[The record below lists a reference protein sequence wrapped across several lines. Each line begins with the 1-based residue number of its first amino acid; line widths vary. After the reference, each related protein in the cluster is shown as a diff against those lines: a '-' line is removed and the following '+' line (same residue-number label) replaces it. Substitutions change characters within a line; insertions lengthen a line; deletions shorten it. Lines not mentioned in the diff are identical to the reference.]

1 MNTTQ
6 IRIQIFFAILVWC
19 AGGIT
24 SARAQSFWNDLTI
37 SVEFAAAHHDKR
49 TSSRK
54 EKPPSIFN
62 IPSDSEER
70 WAPWQYGISLNKKVL
85 EWKDIRLDIG
95 LGYSLEHLT
104 YLRPVDHCFHLS
116 GDFCFDISISCD
128 NYKRHL
134 GQIPIRASFPI
145 VGDLKVEL
153 LVLPLFDIY
162 KKAWR
167 PSGDLI
173 GEKMTIDFYSLE
185 INPGIQYQINRIG
198 LAVNYRLYQV
208 KKIDRVIFSSS
219 SEKIE
224 HYNPLKF
231 WFSVGYRLGMQ
242 NNEHSN

>member
-6 IRIQIFFAILVWC
+6 TRIQIFFAILVWC
-19 AGGIT
+19 AGWIT
-24 SARAQSFWNDLTI
+24 PIHAQSFWNDLTI
-37 SVEFAAAHHDKR
+37 SVELAATHHDKR

-54 EKPPSIFN
+54 EKPPSIFD

-70 WAPWQYGISLNKKVL
+70 WAPWQYGISVNKKVL
-85 EWKDIRLDIG
+85 EWKDIRLDVG
-95 LGYSLEHLT
+95 LGYIFEHQT
-104 YLRPVDHCFHLS
+104 YYRSFNHCFFT
-116 GDFCFDISISCD
+116 GYPCVSILLHMD
-128 NYKRHL
+128 NYKIHL
-134 GQIPIRASFPI
+134 AQFPVRAMFPI

-153 LVLPLFDIY
+153 SVLPLFDIY
-162 KKAWR
+162 KKAKT
-167 PSGDLI
+167 SGDL
-173 GEKMTIDFYSLE
+173 EKKTIDFYSLE

-231 WFSVGYRLGMQ
+231 CFSVGYRLG
-242 NNEHSN
+242 NAE